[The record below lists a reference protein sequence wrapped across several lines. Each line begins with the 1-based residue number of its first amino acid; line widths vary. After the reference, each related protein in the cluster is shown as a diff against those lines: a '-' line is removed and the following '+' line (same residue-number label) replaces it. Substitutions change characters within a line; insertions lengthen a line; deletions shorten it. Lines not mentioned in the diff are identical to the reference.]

1 MKDNGSFMSRFDVKS
16 QKFIEY
22 QYYKSFMSY
31 SK

>member
-1 MKDNGSFMSRFDVKS
+1 MSRFDVKS